1 MHLTILLCLLFLIVL
16 LSISVKERF
25 ISQCSGTDCKS
36 CADQSGCSWC
46 SKTNTC
52 IPTQSI
58 KSTDPDCNLLNV
70 ISSSFLCNITD
81 TSQLYAPKDE
91 QLYKNQVADRVRP
104 PNVYMAE
111 DMEYTPE
118 TVMANLNEVRQTVD
132 RYNIQLPDIIATS
145 VTDSIQPMVRGIISD
160 IQL

>member
-46 SKTNTC
+46 ASANAC

>member
-46 SKTNTC
+46 ASANAC

-91 QLYKNQVADRVRP
+91 QLYKDQVADRVRP

-111 DMEYTPE
+111 DIEYTPE